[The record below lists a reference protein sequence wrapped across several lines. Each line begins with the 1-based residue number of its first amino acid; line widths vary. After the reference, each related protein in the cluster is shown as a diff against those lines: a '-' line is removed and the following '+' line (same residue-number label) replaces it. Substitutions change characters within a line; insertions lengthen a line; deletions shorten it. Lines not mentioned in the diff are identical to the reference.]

1 MSKNGKDRR
10 PYLPP
15 VTRIEL
21 SEKNISLRWILLA
34 ALLVIAGFA
43 FAFGIKEMVSVQ
55 PGWNAVEA
63 TCKAPNYSSEF
74 TLMYDFSE
82 TGGNA
87 AAVNKGL
94 TATYSTAME
103 DAFRIFSKDAETEEI
118 HNLRDLNTHVNE
130 DLVIHE
136 TLFKALEQINAHGN
150 RNIFL
155 APVYVEYNRV
165 FNSESDAESLA
176 YDPYVNAEVMA
187 YINQVMNFV
196 KDENHIR
203 LELSSGNTARLMVS
217 EEYLAFAEEMGIEE
231 FLDLGWMRN
240 AFVAD
245 YVASCLESQGY
256 TSGYLASFDGFTR
269 SFDVNDLEQNLYDRQ
284 GSHIY
289 APGKIVYSGNRAM
302 VFLRD
307 YPLTE
312 QDRWN
317 YRVYE
322 DGRIVS
328 SMLNS
333 ETGTNDNC
341 LPNLVSYSNQK
352 GCAEILLEMI
362 PVCMAEEFSEAD
374 IMDLKVEG
382 IFSIWCEDG
391 TVCYNDSSLQL
402 DLVENEDGTLYK
414 SEYIQ

>member
-21 SEKNISLRWILLA
+21 SEQNIKLRWILLA

-63 TCKAPNYSSEF
+63 ACKAPNYSSEF

-94 TATYSTAME
+94 TATYSAAME
-103 DAFRIFSKDAETEEI
+103 DAFRIFSKDAEVEEFR
-118 HNLRDLNTHVNE
+118 NLRDLNTHVNE

-136 TLFKALEQINAHGN
+136 TLYNALEQIKAHGN

-165 FNSESDAESLA
+165 FNSESDGEALA
-176 YDPYVNAEVMA
+176 YDPYVNTDVME
-187 YINQVMNFV
+187 YITQVTDFV

-203 LELSSGNTARLMVS
+203 LELTSGNTARLVVS
-217 EEYLAFAEEMGIEE
+217 EEYLAFCEEMGIEE
-231 FLDLGWMRN
+231 YLDLGWMRN

-245 YVASCLESQGY
+245 FVASCLESQGY
-256 TSGYLASFDGFTR
+256 TKGYLASFDGFTR
-269 SFDVNDLEQNLYDRQ
+269 SFDVYDLEQNLYDRQ

-289 APGKIVYSGNRAM
+289 APGKMVYSGNRAM

-307 YPLTE
+307 YPLTD

-328 SMLNS
+328 SMIS
-333 ETGTNDNC
+333 PATGMNTGC
-341 LPNLVSYSNQK
+341 LSNLVSYSDQV
-352 GCAEILLEMI
+352 GCSEILLEMI

-374 IMDLKVEG
+374 AMRLKSEG
-382 IFSIWCEDG
+382 IFSIWYQAG
-391 TVCYNDSSLQL
+391 TVRYNDADLQL
-402 DLVENEDGTLYK
+402 ELVENEDGTLYK
-414 SEYIQ
+414 VEYIQ